1 MNVKEIVDKTVKKYH
16 SRCPYELS
24 KLLDINIV
32 RCELGEIRGYYCKI
46 YRIKQIFL
54 NCNLTRD
61 KERFVLA
68 HEIGHSILH
77 PDANTPFLK
86 ENSFLSV
93 DKLEIEANKFA
104 IELLLSDEILN
115 THRDYSI
122 EQLSRLL
129 GYNEKLIELRL
140 NNYFK
145 KG

>member
-1 MNVKEIVDKTVKKYH
+1 MNVKEIVNKTVEKYH

-24 KLLDINIV
+24 KLLDITIV

-77 PDANTPFLK
+77 PSANTPFLK

-93 DKLEIEANKFA
+93 DKLEIEANRFA
-104 IELLLSDEILN
+104 IELLLSDDLLLEYSN
-115 THRDYSI
+115 YSI
-122 EQLSRLL
+122 EQLARIF

-140 NNYFK
+140 K
-145 KG
+145 